1 MKPFPALSCIALL
14 ALLPWCGVA
23 QTAPAPAEPVV
34 PGSANQ
40 VPGGPGATP
49 AVPAAGE
56 LMVPADPDDYAA
68 FIRALISRAHVT
80 DLVVLMDRLIDDAEA
95 QQANNLPMRA
105 VGTSRLGIALELRVV
120 ESEQAILYQLTLSR
134 GGRALRY
141 DDAVKIAAL
150 FVERC
155 GLTHPLSLKEGERPV
170 FYSQW
175 LFKPEDWKAVREVM
189 LETRRQNRAQRDL
202 LKVFATAITRELN
215 AREQFHQPARK

>member
-1 MKPFPALSCIALL
+1 
-14 ALLPWCGVA
+14 
-23 QTAPAPAEPVV
+23 
-34 PGSANQ
+34 
-40 VPGGPGATP
+40 
-49 AVPAAGE
+49 
-56 LMVPADPDDYAA
+56 VPADPDDYAA

-80 DLVVLMDRLIDDAEA
+80 DLVAVMDRLIEEAEA
-95 QQANNLPMRA
+95 QQENNLPMRA

-175 LFKPEDWKAVREVM
+175 LFKPDDWKAVREVM
-189 LETRRQNRAQRDL
+189 LESRRQNRAQRDL